1 MTATERAETRDLAED
16 VERLDTAVA
25 GGDVDGALTLVDD
38 LLDEGLDPL
47 DVVDV
52 IAAVQRRVGERWQS
66 AEWSVAQEHAATAV
80 ATSALESV
88 RRISR
93 GVLPE
98 RGRIVIACAEHEW
111 HALPAML
118 VSAALRSRG
127 WHVTLLG
134 ASTPTA
140 RLNRYLQDLGPDIT
154 AVSCS
159 VASGLPHSRAFI
171 EASTTAGI
179 PVLAGGAA
187 FGPDARRA
195 SALGATAWA
204 PDARTAVE
212 VVEKL
217 PLVVR
222 AAAPLPSEVTV
233 EHSAMVSGHRSLVST
248 VAEAWTPYGDA
259 GPEDQELLR
268 DIVDQAVYAV
278 GGALLTGDERLLAE
292 TSTWVHD
299 VLEARGY
306 APAAWSELGALLLS
320 VLREYPVA
328 GGLLTQHWAP
338 ESPAPV

>member
-1 MTATERAETRDLAED
+1 MTATERSGTRDLAED
-16 VERLDTAVA
+16 VERLDGAVA

-38 LLDEGLDPL
+38 LLDDGLDPL

-52 IAAVQRRVGERWQS
+52 IAAVQKRVGERWQN

-93 GVLPE
+93 GVVPE
-98 RGRIVIACAEHEW
+98 RGRVVIACAEHEW

-212 VVEKL
+212 VVENL

-233 EHSAMVSGHRSLVST
+233 EHSSLVSGHRSLVST
-248 VAEAWTPYGDA
+248 IAEAWSPYRDA
-259 GPEDQELLR
+259 GAEDQELLR
-268 DIVDQAVYAV
+268 DIVDQAVHAV

-292 TSTWVHD
+292 TSTWVRA
-299 VLEARGY
+299 VLEARGHG
-306 APAAWSELGALLLS
+306 ADAWSELGSLLQK
-320 VLREYPVA
+320 VLHDYPIA
-328 GGLLTQHWAP
+328 SGLLRQHWAP

>member
-1 MTATERAETRDLAED
+1 MSGSDRTGSRDLAED
-16 VERLDTAVA
+16 VERLDAAVA
-25 GGDVDGALTLVDD
+25 GGDVDGALTHVDD
-38 LLDEGLDPL
+38 LLDDGVDPL

-52 IAAVQRRVGERWQS
+52 IAAVQKRVGERWQR

-93 GVLPE
+93 GVVPE

-187 FGPDARRA
+187 FGPDGRRA
-195 SALGATAWA
+195 AALGATAWA

-212 VVEKL
+212 VVETL

-222 AAAPLPSEVTV
+222 GAAPLPSEVTV
-233 EHSAMVSGHRSLVST
+233 EHSALVSGHRSVVST
-248 VAEAWTPYGDA
+248 IAEAWTPYSGA
-259 GPEDQELLR
+259 GQEDQELLR
-268 DIVDQAVYAV
+268 DIVDQAVHAV

-292 TSTWVHD
+292 TSTWVQA
-299 VLEARGY
+299 VLEARGH
-306 APAAWSELGALLLS
+306 APTAWSELGSLLLN
-320 VLREYPVA
+320 VLRDYPVA
-328 GGLLTQHWAP
+328 GGLLRQHWAP

>member
-204 PDARTAVE
+204 PDARTAVD

-233 EHSAMVSGHRSLVST
+233 EHSALVSGHRSLVST
-248 VAEAWTPYGDA
+248 IAEAWAPFRDA

-268 DIVDQAVYAV
+268 DIVDQSVYAV

-299 VLEARGY
+299 VLEARGH
-306 APAAWSELGALLLS
+306 APSAWRELGALLLS

-328 GGLLTQHWAP
+328 GGLLKQHWAP

>member
-1 MTATERAETRDLAED
+1 MTALGPGGLTGD
-16 VERLDTAVA
+16 VERLDAAVA
-25 GGDVDGALTLVDD
+25 AGDVDGAVTLVED
-38 LLDEGLDPL
+38 LLAGGLDPL
-47 DVVDV
+47 DAVDV
-52 IAAVQRRVGERWQS
+52 IAAVQRRVGERWQN

-88 RRISR
+88 RRVGR
-93 GVLPE
+93 RVTPE

-140 RLNRYLQDLGPDIT
+140 RLNRYLQDLGPDVT

-195 SALGATAWA
+195 AALGATAWA
-204 PDARTAVE
+204 PDARTAVQ
-212 VVEKL
+212 VVEEL

-233 EHSAMVSGHRSLVST
+233 EHGRLLGAHRSLVSSVT
-248 VAEAWTPYGDA
+248 QSWAAYADT
-259 GPEDQELLR
+259 GPDDQELLR
-268 DIVDQAVYAV
+268 DVVDQVVHAV

-292 TSTWVHD
+292 TATWASA
-299 VLEARGY
+299 VLTARGH
-306 APAAWSELGALLLS
+306 AATACSELGTRLRGAL
-320 VLREYPVA
+320 RGYPLA
-328 GGLLTQHWAP
+328 GGLLEQHWVPQSAAP
-338 ESPAPV
+338 TR

>member
-1 MTATERAETRDLAED
+1 MTATERSGTRDLAED
-16 VERLDTAVA
+16 VERLDGAVA

-38 LLDEGLDPL
+38 LLDDGLDPL

-52 IAAVQRRVGERWQS
+52 IAAVQKRVGERWQN

-93 GVLPE
+93 GVVPE
-98 RGRIVIACAEHEW
+98 RGRVVIACAEHEW

-233 EHSAMVSGHRSLVST
+233 EHSSLVSGHRSLVST
-248 VAEAWTPYGDA
+248 IAEAWSPYRDA
-259 GPEDQELLR
+259 GAEDQELLR
-268 DIVDQAVYAV
+268 DIVDQAVHAV

-292 TSTWVHD
+292 TSTWVRA
-299 VLEARGY
+299 VLEARSHR
-306 APAAWSELGALLLS
+306 ADAWSELGSLLQRALHD
-320 VLREYPVA
+320 YPIA
-328 GGLLTQHWAP
+328 SGLLRQHWTP

>member
-1 MTATERAETRDLAED
+1 MTTTERAEPRDLTAD
-16 VERLDTAVA
+16 VDRLDTAVA
-25 GGDVDGALTLVDD
+25 GGDVDGALSLVDD

-52 IAAVQRRVGERWQS
+52 IAAVQRRVGERWQN

-88 RRISR
+88 RRTSR
-93 GVLPE
+93 ATLPE
-98 RGRIVIACAEHEW
+98 RGRIVIGCAEHEW

-195 SALGATAWA
+195 TALGATAWA
-204 PDARTAVE
+204 PDARSAVE
-212 VVEKL
+212 VVEGL

-222 AAAPLPSEVTV
+222 AAAPLPPEVTV
-233 EHSAMVSGHRSLVST
+233 EHSSLLSGHRSLVSRL
-248 VAEAWTPYGDA
+248 AEGWAPYRDA
-259 GPEDQELLR
+259 GPDDQELLR
-268 DIVDQAVYAV
+268 DVVDQTVHAV
-278 GGALLTGDERLLAE
+278 GGALLTGDERLLTE
-292 TSTWVHD
+292 TSSWVGA
-299 VLEARGY
+299 VLASRGHG
-306 APAAWSELGALLLS
+306 ASCAQLGSLLERA
-320 VLREYPVA
+320 LREHPVA
-328 GGLLTQHWAP
+328 CGLVERHWQP
-338 ESPAPV
+338 GSPASA

>member
-1 MTATERAETRDLAED
+1 VTGSRRTGSRDLAED
-16 VERLDTAVA
+16 VERLDAAVA

-52 IAAVQRRVGERWQS
+52 IAAVQKRVGERWQS

-93 GVLPE
+93 GVVPE

-195 SALGATAWA
+195 AALGATAWA

-212 VVEKL
+212 VVETL

-233 EHSAMVSGHRSLVST
+233 EHSALVSGHRALVST
-248 VAEAWTPYGDA
+248 IAEAWTPYRDA
-259 GPEDQELLR
+259 ASEDQELLR
-268 DIVDQAVYAV
+268 DIVDQAVHAV

-292 TSTWVHD
+292 TSTWVLA
-299 VLEARGY
+299 VLEARGH
-306 APAAWSELGALLLS
+306 ASEAWSELGSLLLN
-320 VLREYPVA
+320 VLRDYPVA
-328 GGLLTQHWAP
+328 GGLLKQHWAP
-338 ESPAPV
+338 ESPAAV

>member
-1 MTATERAETRDLAED
+1 MTSTEGAGTRDLAAD
-16 VERLDTAVA
+16 LERLDAAVA

-52 IAAVQRRVGERWQS
+52 IAAVQKRVGERWQS

-88 RRISR
+88 RRTSR
-93 GVLPE
+93 RVLPE

-187 FGPDARRA
+187 FGPDARRS

-222 AAAPLPSEVTV
+222 AAAPLPPEVTV
-233 EHSAMVSGHRSLVST
+233 EHSSLVSGHRSLVST
-248 VAEAWTPYGDA
+248 IAEAWAPYRDA
-259 GPEDQELLR
+259 GTEDQELLR
-268 DIVDQAVYAV
+268 DIVDQAVHAV

-292 TSTWVHD
+292 TSVWVRA
-299 VLEARGY
+299 VLEARGH
-306 APAAWSELGALLLS
+306 AAVAWSDLGSLLLNA
-320 VLREYPVA
+320 LRDYPVA
-328 GGLLTQHWAP
+328 SGLLQQHWAP
-338 ESPAPV
+338 ESPAAV

>member
-1 MTATERAETRDLAED
+1 MTATERAGTRDLAED
-16 VERLDTAVA
+16 VERLDATISR
-25 GGDVDGALTLVDD
+25 GDADGALGIVDGLV
-38 LLDEGLDPL
+38 DEGLDPL
-47 DVVDV
+47 DVVDL
-52 IAAVQRRVGERWQS
+52 IAAVQRRVGRRWQD
-66 AEWSVAQEHAATAV
+66 AEWTVAQEHAATAV
-80 ATSALESV
+80 ATSALESL
-88 RRISR
+88 RRTTR
-93 GVLPE
+93 GVTAD

-134 ASTPTA
+134 ASTPTV

-204 PDARTAVE
+204 PDARAAVE

-222 AAAPLPSEVTV
+222 AAAPLPPEVTV
-233 EHSAMVSGHRSLVST
+233 EHSALLSGHRGLVT
-248 VAEAWTPYGDA
+248 AVAEGWAPHRVA
-259 GPEDQELLR
+259 AAEHQELLR
-268 DIVDQAVYAV
+268 DLVDQALHAV

-292 TSTWVHD
+292 TSAWAEA
-299 VLEARGY
+299 VLAARGH
-306 APAAWSELGALLLS
+306 APESWRELGALLRGALHD
-320 VLREYPVA
+320 YPVA
-328 GGLLTQHWAP
+328 SRLLAQHWASD
-338 ESPAPV
+338 SPTPA

>member
-1 MTATERAETRDLAED
+1 MTATEGATTRDLAAE
-16 VERLDTAVA
+16 VERLDTAIA
-25 GGDVDGALTLVDD
+25 GGDVDGALSLVDD

-88 RRISR
+88 RRVGRS
-93 GVLPE
+93 VAPE

-159 VASGLPHSRAFI
+159 VASGLLHSRAFI

-204 PDARTAVE
+204 PDARAAVE
-212 VVEKL
+212 VVESL

-222 AAAPLPSEVTV
+222 AAAPLPAEVTV
-233 EHSAMVSGHRSLVST
+233 EHSALVSGHRSLVSAT
-248 VAEAWTPYGDA
+248 AEAWAPYRDA
-259 GPEDQELLR
+259 GTEDQELLR
-268 DIVDQAVYAV
+268 DVVDQAVHAV

-292 TSTWVHD
+292 TSTWVRA
-299 VLEARGY
+299 VLEARGH
-306 APAAWSELGALLLS
+306 ASSAWDELGSLLENA
-320 VLREYPVA
+320 LRECPLA
-328 GGLLTQHWAP
+328 SGLLRRHWTP
-338 ESPAPV
+338 DSPAPV